1 MQNLRRWLLPGMHV
15 KRWLALLTLGLMLVS
30 IGLAVAVRAVYVA
43 LPTDVKISDPAATI
57 ALKGLGDPWREILII
72 GVGLAVAVIA
82 LTKVSKGVLEAVQA
96 MSERARE
103 TYTSP
108 AYRNGNGSV
117 NGSANGKTNGRG
129 APLVDI
135 IHAYRF
141 PSTPKPRGPRIV
153 CIGGG
158 TGMPTMLRGL
168 KQVTD
173 DLTAVVT
180 MADDGGSS
188 GRIREEF
195 GMLPPGDIRNNLVAL
210 AETEP
215 LMGELFQYRFK
226 EGSLEGHSFGNL
238 FIVALTDIT
247 GSFEQAVRESSRV
260 LAVKGRVLPT
270 TLANLTISAQMSDGT
285 IIRGESNVGHSHGR
299 ITRMMT
305 EPANAPGY
313 PDALRAIDEAELI
326 VLGPGS
332 LYTSVI
338 PNLLVQDI
346 ARAVSASPALKVYI
360 CNVATQPGETDGMSA
375 LDHVRAL
382 QQQAGDK
389 LIDYCIVNSDATSAA
404 TIKPEMGISVVTMN
418 PAEATAAERTTG
430 IRFVLA
436 PVVSKEN
443 PLRHDPDRLTAA
455 LLDLYSRWQALN
467 DGTARLEEQVAET
480 GASFSLLHHHLIN
493 VAPHPIL
500 TRLERL
506 DDRVVGGVEVL
517 GGVLVLRVVAAA
529 NIAAAHALA
538 QVYPGVAG
546 LQAVFAAVSA
556 GLNFVDLVEVRAGRL
571 HFGIPFPFRE
581 F

>member
-1 MQNLRRWLLPGMHV
+1 MRNLRLWLLPGMHI
-15 KRWLALLTLGLMLVS
+15 KRWLALLTLGLLLVS
-30 IGLAVAVRAVYVA
+30 IGLAVAVRAIYVA
-43 LPTDVKISDPAATI
+43 LPKDAKIDDPLSTA

-72 GVGLAVAVIA
+72 GLGLIVAVAA
-82 LTKVSKGVLEAVQA
+82 LMMVSKSVLEAVNA
-96 MSERARE
+96 MSQRAAQQAN
-103 TYTSP
+103 SV
-108 AYRNGNGSV
+108 ARNGNGST
-117 NGSANGKTNGRG
+117 NGKTNGN

-168 KQVTD
+168 KAVTD

-285 IIRGESNVGHSHGR
+285 TVRGESNVGHSHGR
-299 ITRMMT
+299 ITQMMA

-313 PDALRAIDEAELI
+313 PEALRAIDEAELI

-338 PNLLVQDI
+338 PNLLVPDI
-346 ARAVSASPALKVYI
+346 ARAVIAAPALKVYI
-360 CNVATQPGETDGMSA
+360 CNVATQLGETDGLNA
-375 LDHVRAL
+375 LDHVQAI
-382 QQQAGDK
+382 QQQAGDR

-404 TIKPEMGISVVTMN
+404 AIKPEMRVSVVTMN
-418 PAEATAAERTTG
+418 PAEALAAERATG
-430 IRFVLA
+430 IHFVLA
-436 PVVSKEN
+436 PVVSREN
-443 PLRHDPDRLTAA
+443 PLRHDAARLTET
-455 LLDLYSRWQALN
+455 LLDLYSRWRVQN
-467 DGTARLEEQVAET
+467 DGTARVEEQQ
-480 GASFSLLHHHLIN
+480 L
-493 VAPHPIL
+493 
-500 TRLERL
+500 
-506 DDRVVGGVEVL
+506 
-517 GGVLVLRVVAAA
+517 AAA
-529 NIAAAHALA
+529 QN
-538 QVYPGVAG
+538 
-546 LQAVFAAVSA
+546 
-556 GLNFVDLVEVRAGRL
+556 
-571 HFGIPFPFRE
+571 
-581 F
+581 

>member
-1 MQNLRRWLLPGMHV
+1 MRNLRLWLLPGMHI
-15 KRWLALLTLGLMLVS
+15 KRWLALLTLGLLLVS
-30 IGLAVAVRAVYVA
+30 IGLAVAVRAIYVA
-43 LPTDVKISDPAATI
+43 LPEAVKASDPLSTA
-57 ALKGLGDPWREILII
+57 ALKGIGDPWREVLII
-72 GVGLAVAVIA
+72 GLGLIIAAIA
-82 LTKVSKGVLEAVQA
+82 LIMVSKSVLEAVNA
-96 MSERARE
+96 MSQRAAQQVN
-103 TYTSP
+103 S
-108 AYRNGNGSV
+108 AYRND
-117 NGSANGKTNGRG
+117 NGSANGKLNGN

-168 KQVTD
+168 KGITD
-173 DLTAVVT
+173 DLTAIVT

-270 TLANLTISAQMSDGT
+270 TLANLTISARMSDGT
-285 IIRGESNVGHSHGR
+285 VVRGESNVGHSHGR
-299 ITRMMT
+299 ITQMMA

-313 PDALRAIDEAELI
+313 PEALRAIDEAELI

-338 PNLLVQDI
+338 PNLLVPDI
-346 ARAVSASPALKVYI
+346 ARAVIAAPALKVYI
-360 CNVATQPGETDGMSA
+360 CNVATQHGETDGLNA
-375 LDHVRAL
+375 LDHVQAL
-382 QQQAGDK
+382 QQQAGDR
-389 LIDYCIVNSDATSAA
+389 LIDYCIVNSDAGSAA
-404 TIKPEMGISVVTMN
+404 AIKPEMGVSVVTMN
-418 PAEATAAERTTG
+418 PAEALAAEKATG
-430 IRFVLA
+430 VRFVLA

-443 PLRHDPDRLTAA
+443 PLRHDPARLTTA
-455 LLDLYSRWQALN
+455 LLEFYTGWQAQN
-467 DGTARLEEQVAET
+467 GITRTEEQQLEAT
-480 GASFSLLHHHLIN
+480 A
-493 VAPHPIL
+493 
-500 TRLERL
+500 TR
-506 DDRVVGGVEVL
+506 
-517 GGVLVLRVVAAA
+517 
-529 NIAAAHALA
+529 N
-538 QVYPGVAG
+538 Y
-546 LQAVFAAVSA
+546 
-556 GLNFVDLVEVRAGRL
+556 N
-571 HFGIPFPFRE
+571 
-581 F
+581 

>member
-15 KRWLALLTLGLMLVS
+15 KRWLGLLTLGLLLVS
-30 IGLAVAVRAVYVA
+30 IGIAVAVRAVYVA
-43 LPTDVKISDPAATI
+43 LPDKLKSSDPAATA
-57 ALKGLGDPWREILII
+57 ALKFMGDPWREILIV
-72 GVGLAVAVIA
+72 GVGLVIA
-82 LTKVSKGVLEAVQA
+82 VFALIMVSKSVLEAVQA
-96 MSERARE
+96 VSERERE
-103 TYTSP
+103 AASVSP
-108 AYRNGNGSV
+108 AYRNGNG
-117 NGSANGKTNGRG
+117 NNGKTNSRG

-141 PSTPKPRGPRIV
+141 PSAPKPRGPRIV

-173 DLTAVVT
+173 DLTAIVT

-247 GSFEQAVRESSRV
+247 GSFEQAIRESSRV

-270 TLANLTISAQMSDGT
+270 TLANLTISARMSDGT
-285 IIRGESNVGHSHGR
+285 VIRGESNVGHSHGH
-299 ITRMMT
+299 ITRMMA

-346 ARAVSASPALKVYI
+346 ARAVISSPALKVYI
-360 CNVATQPGETDGMSA
+360 CNVATQPGETDGHTV

-382 QQQAGDK
+382 QQHAGDK

-404 TIKPEMGISVVTMN
+404 AIKPDMAVSAVTMTQD
-418 PAEATAAERTTG
+418 EADAAERTTG
-430 IRFVLA
+430 VHFLRV
-436 PVVSKEN
+436 PVVSREN
-443 PLRHDPDRLTAA
+443 PLRHDPARLTAA
-455 LLDLYSRWQALN
+455 LLDLYTRWRALN
-467 DGTARLEEQVAET
+467 EGTARVEEQQLEA
-480 GASFSLLHHHLIN
+480 GAARN
-493 VAPHPIL
+493 
-500 TRLERL
+500 
-506 DDRVVGGVEVL
+506 
-517 GGVLVLRVVAAA
+517 
-529 NIAAAHALA
+529 
-538 QVYPGVAG
+538 
-546 LQAVFAAVSA
+546 
-556 GLNFVDLVEVRAGRL
+556 
-571 HFGIPFPFRE
+571 
-581 F
+581 